1 MTQRSRVRFAAES
14 FRVRHT
20 SFSQF
25 LPLGFYS
32 DNKIMIVKVVT
43 ALTAALK
50 IIEGTV
56 PRCCHPRLWLSWFNY
71 LP

>member
-25 LPLGFYS
+25 LPLGFYP
-32 DNKIMIVKVVT
+32 DNKIMIFKVVT
-43 ALTAALK
+43 ALTAA
-50 IIEGTV
+50 
-56 PRCCHPRLWLSWFNY
+56 
-71 LP
+71 